1 VVRGAPVGRILY
13 LPLTEIGFLRI
24 SANPKFTGKAVL
36 PAEALALLQR
46 IKAMAEHEF
55 WTDDLPVTVALG
67 GGEGIVGRRQITD
80 AYLLALARHRG
91 GVMAALDRAVLLVAR
106 SDEALVELVG
116 SV

>member
-67 GGEGIVGRRQITD
+67 
-80 AYLLALARHRG
+80 
-91 GVMAALDRAVLLVAR
+91 VAR
-106 SDEALVELVG
+106 VSWGAGKSQTRICWRWRDIEAV
-116 SV
+116 